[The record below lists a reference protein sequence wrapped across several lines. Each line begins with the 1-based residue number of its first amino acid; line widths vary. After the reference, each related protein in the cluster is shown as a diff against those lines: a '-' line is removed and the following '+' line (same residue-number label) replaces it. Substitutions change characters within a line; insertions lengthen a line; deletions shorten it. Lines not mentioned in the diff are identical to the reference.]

1 MNNSFTVGQELYY
14 IKYGGYIS
22 PCVDIA
28 KFEYYGDEGEIWC
41 SITDTWRKESINI
54 SFIYNYNIFDSLD
67 KAKQVIEHL
76 NKANSI
82 CNSCEYE
89 KFASEVCRCKTCAYY
104 VTEKKS
110 TIEWSEYCDK
120 IYKIT
125 GKKVSIGGSDYP
137 CKLFKPKNTN
147 EPFVDYDSYME
158 AINNCDYNWCVD
170 SKCKMYDYLINNK
183 PDFYIRDGRHNYIS
197 DYKRPM
203 QTIVMKID
211 DSHDYFSKRISYE
224 DFANFSF
231 IDENNDISFDKLYVG
246 KTNNRNKKIKYDVV
260 ELN

>member
-1 MNNSFTVGQELYY
+1 MNNNFTVGQTLYY

-28 KFEYYGDEGEIWC
+28 KFEYYGDKGEIWC
-41 SITDTWRKESINI
+41 SITDTRNKESINI

-67 KAKQVIEHL
+67 RAKQVIECL

-89 KFASEVCRCKTCAYY
+89 KLASEVCKCKTCAYY

-110 TIEWSEYCDK
+110 TIEWSECCDK

-125 GKKVSIGGSDYP
+125 GKKVSIGGSSYP
-137 CKLFKPKNTN
+137 CKLFKSKNTN

-158 AINNCDYNWCVD
+158 AINNCEYNWCLD

-183 PDFYIRDGRHNYIS
+183 PDFYIKNGKHNYIS

-203 QTIVMKID
+203 QTIVMKTEG
-211 DSHDYFSKRISYE
+211 SHDYFSKRISYE

-231 IDENNDISFDKLYVG
+231 IDKNNDISFDKLYVG
-246 KTNNRNKKIKYDVV
+246 KTNNRNKKIKYDDV